1 MAEKKTG
8 FKKIKENKSK
18 KIKNWNKI
26 SKIQLLTANWEFK
39 KKGRLP
45 QRNCHIKIELSVIST
60 VFRLFHVVHVVSA
73 LLLAWHECFSH
84 KGRKWKIF
92 CYGPAFSSEPQYE
105 DFMKMF
111 WSSGRQHQ
119 NIAPKSMPHVEN
131 DCFPSFNQTK
141 DWFVALSL
149 PLTSSFLKLPDIF
162 VEGSLL
168 SY

>member
-60 VFRLFHVVHVVSA
+60 VFRLFHVVHVVGA

-84 KGRKWKIF
+84 KGRKLKID
-92 CYGPAFSSEPQYE
+92 CYGFAFSSEPQISK
-105 DFMKMF
+105 FCLVV
-111 WSSGRQHQ
+111 RQTTSNYCTIMHAARGTRLFSLIQ
-119 NIAPKSMPHVEN
+119 PNKLLICGVV
-131 DCFPSFNQTK
+131 
-141 DWFVALSL
+141 VAV
-149 PLTSSFLKLPDIF
+149 DI
-162 VEGSLL
+162 VIS
-168 SY
+168 